1 MTYKIFLKNNCKA
14 EIRSSYPRSIFSLF
28 IMTLCLSS
36 LGVFCGYI
44 ILAQNQFGTKERSID
59 KSVALEVETIN
70 TPIPNKKIKDI
81 ETSK

>member
-1 MTYKIFLKNNCKA
+1 
-14 EIRSSYPRSIFSLF
+14 
-28 IMTLCLSS
+28 MTLCLSS

-81 ETSK
+81 EITIRVASNNQKH